1 MEPLKLD
8 RIAILLSG
16 ICLAHCLAIPVTLL
30 LLPAVGTLLFGTH
43 EAFHWFLL
51 AVGYPTSII
60 ALLIGYRRHRAPG
73 AIVLG
78 SVGLSLMLLGVTHW
92 LGDTGEIV
100 ATVMGAIVLTVAHIQ
115 NMRLAMAG

>member
-16 ICLAHCLAIPVTLL
+16 ICLAHCLAIPITLL
-30 LLPAVGTLLFGTH
+30 LLPAVGTLLFGSH

-51 AVGYPTSII
+51 AVGYPVSIV
-60 ALLIGYRRHRAPG
+60 ALLIGYRRHRAAA

-78 SVGLSLMLLGVTHW
+78 SVGLLLMLLGVTHW
-92 LGDTGEIV
+92 FGDTGEIV
-100 ATVMGAIVLTVAHIQ
+100 ATMIGAIALTAAHVQ
-115 NMRLAMAG
+115 NVRQSMAT